1 MHSYEASGVWG
12 LGNHMYVRQTG
23 CGERASNKNMNSWTP
38 KDWLVSV
45 TVCCERIQL
54 IVNCDV
60 TFRNNQPQFNPS
72 VPRTYSSKQTKCYFP
87 WTSGGGRTFP
97 STTDHHYMLP
107 GAINYRP
114 LRCRPIKGLHH
125 LVRLHF
131 TQFVRVDTP
140 STCLNTTDTIN
151 TYGYL

>member
-1 MHSYEASGVWG
+1 MRQLKGGGGAGGMHSYETSGVWG
-12 LGNHMYVRQTG
+12 LGNHMYMRQTG

-87 WTSGGGRTFP
+87 WTSGGGDIPFNNRSPQHAAWSHQLQTIKVSP
-97 STTDHHYMLP
+97 DQ
-107 GAINYRP
+107 GAASS
-114 LRCRPIKGLHH
+114 C
-125 LVRLHF
+125 
-131 TQFVRVDTP
+131 
-140 STCLNTTDTIN
+140 
-151 TYGYL
+151 